1 MLNSETMEAIE
12 PESGYKYLG
21 ILEADGIKHKDIRKK
36 KERGFVMIRFKDEW
50 QKHNFNNKLACS
62 FSGLA
67 CSRNSEVD
75 RR

>member
-36 KERGFVMIRFKDEW
+36 KRKRICD
-50 QKHNFNNKLACS
+50 
-62 FSGLA
+62 
-67 CSRNSEVD
+67 D
-75 RR
+75 